1 VPHIPTIP
9 SSLTSPKILGEDCK
23 FLTTTFAFDTALLT
37 TEEEIDQSQHILSA
51 RDGNLEM
58 PVYFL

>member
-1 VPHIPTIP
+1 VPHIPTIS
-9 SSLTSPKILGEDCK
+9 SSLTSPKILGEDYK
-23 FLTTTFAFDTALLT
+23 LLTTTFAFDTALLT

-51 RDGNLEM
+51 RNGNLEM